1 MFRTGNRG
9 GAGSIRSL
17 GFWLFSTVALSLLL
31 TFSGW
36 ADTRPDSWQ
45 ATLTTSGPGA
55 FPPPRPLHAT
65 YRFAWS
71 GFSAASADASWS
83 QTPSDRLQLTGTA
96 QTNGLVRALWKLDV
110 KYTSMAEGKTLRP
123 ISVNQIENIRS
134 KKIVTDLA
142 FDARGVT
149 SRRTTSRDRDPK
161 AEQKEKRFSF
171 ANLFDL
177 QSSLLYVRSQ
187 PLENQNTLQLVVYPA
202 TSAYLATVKVIG
214 REKLSV
220 RAGNYKAIKLDL
232 QLHRIGKNGELE
244 PHRKFRRATVW
255 FSDDADR
262 IILRIEAQIFVG
274 TVSTELQSVRFD
286 EMKSTAP
293 AGLPPA
299 R

>member
-1 MFRTGNRG
+1 MFRTGNLG
-9 GAGSIRSL
+9 GAGSIQSF
-17 GFWLFSTVALSLLL
+17 GFWLLSTVALFLLL

-36 ADTRPDSWQ
+36 ADTRPDGWQ
-45 ATLTTSGPGA
+45 ATLTTSGPGS
-55 FPPPRPLHAT
+55 FPPPRPLRAT

-71 GFSAASADASWS
+71 GFSAASADVNWN
-83 QTPSDRLQLTGTA
+83 QTSSDRLQLAGTA
-96 QTNGLVRALWKLDV
+96 QTTGLVRALWKLDV
-110 KYTSMAEGKTLRP
+110 KYTSLVEGKTLRP
-123 ISVNQIENIRS
+123 ISVNQLENIRS
-134 KKIVTDLA
+134 KKIVTDLT

-149 SRRTTSRDRDPK
+149 SRRTSGRDAK
-161 AEQKEKRFSF
+161 AGQKEKRFDF

-187 PLENQNTLQLVVYPA
+187 PLENQNALQLVVYPA
-202 TSAYLATVKVIG
+202 TSAYLATIKVIG
-214 REKLSV
+214 REKVSV

-262 IILRIEAQIFVG
+262 MILRIEAQIFVG
-274 TVSTELQSVRFD
+274 TVSAELQSVRFD
-286 EMKSTAP
+286 EMKSAAP
-293 AGLPPA
+293 AGSPPA

>member
-1 MFRTGNRG
+1 MFRTGNLR

-17 GFWLFSTVALSLLL
+17 GFWLFSTVALLLLL

-45 ATLTTSGPGA
+45 AALTTSDPGS

-71 GFSAASADASWS
+71 GFSAASADVNWN
-83 QTPSDRLQLTGTA
+83 QTSSDRLQLTGTA

-110 KYTSMAEGKTLRP
+110 KYTSLAEGKTLRP

-134 KKIVTDLA
+134 KKIITDLT

-149 SRRTTSRDRDPK
+149 SRRTAGRDPK
-161 AEQKEKRFSF
+161 AAQKDKRFNF

-187 PLENQNTLQLVVYPA
+187 PLENQNAFQLVVYPA

-262 IILRIEAQIFVG
+262 MILRIEAQIFVG
-274 TVSTELQSVRFD
+274 TVSAELQSVRFD
-286 EMKSTAP
+286 EMKSAAP
-293 AGLPPA
+293 AGSPPA